1 MENAMNDETA
11 RIEKYLDGQMS
22 AEERADFEK
31 KISENPVL
39 KEELQ
44 LHREMRRF
52 LTKRDRRLQ
61 LEQQLQQ
68 IGTEYFP
75 QHSSQ
80 TGKTRGKLT
89 PVLRRYWAVMAAAA
103 SFALLITAYFLFRTP
118 LYDQFA
124 THPPLALV
132 EKSATQEQLR
142 YEAETAFNSQHYE
155 QAAVLLEQ
163 LLRNHPDD
171 DLIRIYL
178 GIAQMEVGKI
188 QEARKL
194 FAEVASEDPA
204 IRDFA
209 QWNLV
214 LSYLKTGDKE
224 RCRELAR
231 SFSQDSPYFEKAQ
244 KLLKKI

>member
-1 MENAMNDETA
+1 MNDETA

-31 KISENPVL
+31 KISETPTL

-44 LHREMRRF
+44 LHKEMRQF
-52 LTKRDRRLQ
+52 LSKRDKRLQ

-68 IGTEYFP
+68 IEAEYFS
-75 QHSSQ
+75 QHSQ
-80 TGKTRGKLT
+80 AGKTVERLT
-89 PVLRRYWAVMAAAA
+89 SVFRRHWAIMAMAA
-103 SFALLITAYFLFRTP
+103 SFALLITAYFLFRTS

-132 EKSATQEQLR
+132 EKSASQEQLQ

-155 QAAVLLEQ
+155 QAEGLLEQ
-163 LLRNHPDD
+163 LLHNYPDN

-178 GIAQMEVGKI
+178 GIAKMEVGKV
-188 QEARKL
+188 QEAREL
-194 FAEVASEDPA
+194 FTKVASEDPA
-204 IRDFA
+204 VREFA

-231 SFSQDSPYFEKAQ
+231 KFSQDSPYFGKAQ
-244 KLLKKI
+244 ELLKKL

>member
-1 MENAMNDETA
+1 MNGETA

-22 AEERADFEK
+22 DEERADFEK
-31 KISENPVL
+31 NISEDPVL

-44 LHREMRRF
+44 LHREMRLF
-52 LTKRDRRLQ
+52 VAKREGRLR

-68 IGTEYFP
+68 IGAEYFP
-75 QHSSQ
+75 QHSQ
-80 TGKTRGKLT
+80 TGKAPGKRT
-89 PVLRRYWAVMAAAA
+89 PLLRRYWAIMAVAA

-132 EKSATQEQLR
+132 EKSANQEQLQ
-142 YEAETAFNSQHYE
+142 YEAETAFNSQNYA
-155 QAAVLLEQ
+155 QAEALLEQ
-163 LLRNHPDD
+163 LLQNRPDD

-178 GIAQMEVGKI
+178 GIAKMEMGKI
-188 QEARKL
+188 QEAREL
-194 FAEVASEDPA
+194 FTQVASKDPS
-204 IRDFA
+204 IQDFA
-209 QWNLV
+209 QWNLI

-231 SFSQDSPYFEKAQ
+231 RFSPDSPYFEKAQ
-244 KLLKKI
+244 RLLKKL

>member
-1 MENAMNDETA
+1 MNGETA

-22 AEERADFEK
+22 ADERADFEK
-31 KISENPVL
+31 NISENPVL

-44 LHREMRRF
+44 LHRQMRLF
-52 LTKRDRRLQ
+52 LAKRDGRLQ

-68 IGTEYFP
+68 IGAEYFP
-75 QHSSQ
+75 QQSSQ
-80 TGKTRGKLT
+80 TIKGRGNLT
-89 PVLRRYWAVMAAAA
+89 PIFRRYGAIMAVAA
-103 SFALLITAYFLFRTP
+103 SFALLIAAYFLLRTP

-132 EKSATQEQLR
+132 EKSATQEQLQ
-142 YEAETAFNSQHYE
+142 YEAETAFNSRNYE
-155 QAAVLLEQ
+155 QAEVLLEQ

-171 DLIRIYL
+171 LIRIYL
-178 GIAQMEVGKI
+178 GIAKMEAGKI

-194 FAEVASEDPA
+194 FTEVTSEDPA

-224 RCRELAR
+224 RCRELAKKLPP
-231 SFSQDSPYFEKAQ
+231 DSPYFEKAK
-244 KLLKKI
+244 KLLKKL